1 MRPSNPRQIWFYF
14 IKRSTHHFVCMYVLI
29 KGGLHRYN
37 IEYLWPNQ
45 FTTNENID
53 RFFVQGDEGGF
64 YFIKGS
70 TYSFVGQMLYMAG
83 KTYFFTKDS
92 SDIGWKLRIY
102 EGSFVL
108 PFKGLFLLFDILI
121 RQSSWWNKNRS
132 SLINLKCLGIYN
144 RLWAIYVG

>member
-1 MRPSNPRQIWFYF
+1 
-14 IKRSTHHFVCMYVLI
+14 MYVLI
-29 KGGLHRYN
+29 KGGLHRY
-37 IEYLWPNQ
+37 ICGQNQ

-53 RFFVQGDEGGF
+53 RFFVQGGQGGF

-92 SDIGWKLRIY
+92 SDIRWKLRIY

-132 SLINLKCLGIYN
+132 FNKSKVSRNLQQIVGHLCSLDSICRKWLRKDSKNT
-144 RLWAIYVG
+144 

>member
-1 MRPSNPRQIWFYF
+1 MQGGREGF
-14 IKRSTHHFVCMYVLI
+14 ISWKDL
-29 KGGLHRYN
+29 G
-37 IEYLWPNQ
+37 
-45 FTTNENID
+45 
-53 RFFVQGDEGGF
+53 
-64 YFIKGS
+64 

-121 RQSSWWNKNRS
+121 R
-132 SLINLKCLGIYN
+132 
-144 RLWAIYVG
+144 